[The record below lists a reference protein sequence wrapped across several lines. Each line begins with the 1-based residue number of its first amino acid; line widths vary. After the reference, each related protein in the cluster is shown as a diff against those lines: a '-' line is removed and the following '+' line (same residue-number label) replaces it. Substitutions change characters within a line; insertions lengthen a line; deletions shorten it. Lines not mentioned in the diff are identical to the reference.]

1 MRDLYI
7 GGGQRKA
14 KKGGVMWKLY
24 LFLFLFIITVGG
36 ALKISAPVIVE
47 RWLNQRGSDN
57 SGFTYSVREVELS
70 LKEGEMILKDLKVFH
85 PKSNEELLKTSSLKL
100 RMNLQEI
107 FNTSASR
114 VEVSADQLNV
124 FLSNELISEINRMK
138 DIKENENI
146 YFALIQGKFS
156 QVNVIEKK
164 IDESR
169 TLARLVDVNLEM
181 KELSLTSINKS
192 TEFNLTSTLST
203 GGEMKLSGKVSQ
215 EEEENSWNIEGSLKE
230 FSPELLNRLAGTQLP
245 FSFNESALNAN
256 IVARSDKGKV
266 TGEIVPDITRLNLII
281 ERRGYEPQV
290 IARALTDE
298 LTFSLPFTIKE
309 DLTLEYEDTFKK
321 LKDYRKYPSVA
332 SLGRN

>member
-1 MRDLYI
+1 
-7 GGGQRKA
+7 
-14 KKGGVMWKLY
+14 
-24 LFLFLFIITVGG
+24 
-36 ALKISAPVIVE
+36 APVIVE

-169 TLARLVDVNLEM
+169 TL
-181 KELSLTSINKS
+181 
-192 TEFNLTSTLST
+192 
-203 GGEMKLSGKVSQ
+203 
-215 EEEENSWNIEGSLKE
+215 
-230 FSPELLNRLAGTQLP
+230 
-245 FSFNESALNAN
+245 
-256 IVARSDKGKV
+256 
-266 TGEIVPDITRLNLII
+266 
-281 ERRGYEPQV
+281 
-290 IARALTDE
+290 
-298 LTFSLPFTIKE
+298 
-309 DLTLEYEDTFKK
+309 
-321 LKDYRKYPSVA
+321 
-332 SLGRN
+332 

>member
-124 FLSNELISEINRMK
+124 FLSNELISEINR
-138 DIKENENI
+138 
-146 YFALIQGKFS
+146 
-156 QVNVIEKK
+156 
-164 IDESR
+164 
-169 TLARLVDVNLEM
+169 
-181 KELSLTSINKS
+181 
-192 TEFNLTSTLST
+192 
-203 GGEMKLSGKVSQ
+203 
-215 EEEENSWNIEGSLKE
+215 
-230 FSPELLNRLAGTQLP
+230 
-245 FSFNESALNAN
+245 
-256 IVARSDKGKV
+256 
-266 TGEIVPDITRLNLII
+266 
-281 ERRGYEPQV
+281 
-290 IARALTDE
+290 
-298 LTFSLPFTIKE
+298 
-309 DLTLEYEDTFKK
+309 
-321 LKDYRKYPSVA
+321 
-332 SLGRN
+332 